1 MIQSDFS
8 GMVSPIAVRFSGGQ
22 FCLGVETLDN
32 PTGKLF
38 LGPEPVQ
45 QQRSMSPQHLGYF
58 LHGVNLRAHG
68 LGTPCIQKLSRPVR
82 RDVRPEELELFLQ
95 KVTPPTARCT
105 PTGNLSPHP
114 GIGST
119 IE

>member
-8 GMVSPIAVRFSGGQ
+8 GMVSPIAVRFSGSQ

-45 QQRSMSPQHLGYF
+45 QQGAVPPQHFGHF
-58 LHGVNLRAHG
+58 LHGFNLRAHG
-68 LGTPCIQKLSRPVR
+68 LGAPFIQKLSSPVG
-82 RDVRPEELELFLQ
+82 RDV
-95 KVTPPTARCT
+95 
-105 PTGNLSPHP
+105 
-114 GIGST
+114 
-119 IE
+119 